1 MPFKECSL
9 MEVREEFCR
18 LALAEG
24 SNRRELCRRWRIST
38 ATAYKWLE
46 RYRSEGVSGLADR
59 SRRPQTS
66 PLRTSGELEDRVLAV
81 RSEHPAWGG
90 RKIRRV
96 LQNAGVAAVPSP
108 STITE
113 ILRRHGRLDG
123 PGAGE
128 VRHWTRF
135 EHAEPNDLWQMD
147 FKGHFAMRAGRC
159 HPLTVLD
166 DHSRYSLE
174 LGACDNERG
183 ETVRARLEALFERY
197 GLPLRMLADNGSPW
211 GTAGSEERHTVLT
224 VWLLDLGVE
233 VIHGRAYHPQ
243 TQGKDERF
251 HRTLMAEVVNGRL
264 FGDIA
269 EAQRAFDAWR
279 PVYNDKRPHEGI
291 GMAVPSSR
299 YRPSP
304 RSMPRS
310 IAAPEY
316 ESQAHVRK
324 VRDRGGVSF
333 KNREVPVSKAFAGRY
348 VALRATN
355 VDGVFDIC
363 YRHHRLGQVDLAQL
377 VV

>member
-1 MPFKECSL
+1 MPFQECSL

-18 LALAEG
+18 LALMEG
-24 SNRRELCRRWRIST
+24 SNRRELCRRWGISP
-38 ATAYKWLE
+38 ATGYKWLE
-46 RYRSEGVSGLADR
+46 RYRSEGVAGLADR
-59 SRRPQTS
+59 SRRPLTS
-66 PLRTSGELEDRVLAV
+66 PLRTPDELEARVLKM
-81 RSEHPAWGG
+81 RKKHSAWGG
-90 RKIRRV
+90 RKIHRV
-96 LQNAGVAAVPSP
+96 LRDEGVAEVPSP
-108 STITE
+108 STITD
-113 ILRRHGRLDG
+113 ILRRHGKLDG
-123 PGAGE
+123 PGTGE
-128 VRHWTRF
+128 VRHWRRF

-147 FKGHFAMRAGRC
+147 FKGHFAMHEGRC

-197 GLPLRMLADNGSPW
+197 GLPLCMLADNGSPW

-224 VWLLDLGVE
+224 VWLLDLGVA
-233 VIHGRAYHPQ
+233 VVHGRAYHPQ
-243 TQGKDERF
+243 TQGKEERF
-251 HRTLMAEVVNGRL
+251 HRTLKAEVINGRL
-264 FGDIA
+264 FRDIA

-279 PVYNDKRPHEGI
+279 PIYNNKRPHQGI
-291 GMAVPSSR
+291 GMEVPSSR

-310 IAAPEY
+310 IPAPEY

-324 VRDRGGVSF
+324 VRSRGGVSF
-333 KNREVPVSKAFAGRY
+333 RNREVHVSKAFAGRY

-355 VDGVFDIC
+355 VDGRYDIC
-363 YRHHRLGQVDLAQL
+363 YRHHRLGQVDLAQP

>member
-9 MEVREEFCR
+9 MDVREEFCR
-18 LALAEG
+18 LALLEG
-24 SNRRELCRRWRIST
+24 SNRRELCRRWKIST
-38 ATAYKWLE
+38 ATGYKWLE
-46 RYRSEGVSGLADR
+46 RYRSEGVAGLSDR
-59 SRRPQTS
+59 SRRPLTS
-66 PLRTSGELEDRVLAV
+66 PLRTTGELEDRVLAV

-96 LQNAGVAAVPSP
+96 LENEAVADVPSA

-123 PGAGE
+123 AGAEE
-128 VRHWTRF
+128 VRPWKRF

-147 FKGHFAMRAGRC
+147 FKGHFAMREGRC

-183 ETVRARLEALFERY
+183 TTVRARLEALFERY

-224 VWLLDLGVE
+224 VWLLDLGVGI
-233 VIHGRAYHPQ
+233 VHGRAYHPQ
-243 TQGKDERF
+243 TQGKEERF

-264 FGDIA
+264 FGDLA

-279 PVYNDKRPHEGI
+279 PIYNDKRPHEGI
-291 GMAVPSSR
+291 GMEVPSSR

-304 RSMPRS
+304 RSMPQS
-310 IAAPEY
+310 IPAPEY
-316 ESQAHVRK
+316 ESHAHVRK
-324 VRDRGGVSF
+324 VRSRGGVSF

-355 VDGVFDIC
+355 VDGRFDIC
-363 YRHHRLGQVDLAQL
+363 YRHHRLGQVDLAQP

>member
-9 MEVREEFCR
+9 MEIRAEFCR

-24 SNRRELCRRWRIST
+24 SNRRELCRRWKISPG
-38 ATAYKWLE
+38 TAYKWLE
-46 RYRSEGVSGLADR
+46 RYRCEGMAGLADR
-59 SRRPQTS
+59 SRRPLTS
-66 PLRTSGELEDRVLAV
+66 PLRTTGELEDRVLAV
-81 RSEHPAWGG
+81 RLEHPAWGG
-90 RKIRRV
+90 RKIRRM
-96 LQNAGVAAVPSP
+96 LQNEGVASVPSA

-123 PGAGE
+123 PGTGE
-128 VRHWTRF
+128 TRHWTRF

-166 DHSRYSLE
+166 DHSRYALE

-224 VWLLDLGVE
+224 VWLLDLG
-233 VIHGRAYHPQ
+233 IGITHGRAYHPQ
-243 TQGKDERF
+243 TQGKEERF

-264 FGDIA
+264 FSDVA
-269 EAQRAFDAWR
+269 EAQRAFDKWR
-279 PVYNDKRPHEGI
+279 PIYNDKRPHEGI
-291 GMAVPSSR
+291 GMEVPSSR

-304 RSMPRS
+304 RSMPKS
-310 IAAPEY
+310 IPEPEY

-324 VRDRGGVSF
+324 VRSRGGVSF
-333 KNREVPVSKAFAGRY
+333 RNREVPVSKAFAGRY

-355 VDGVFDIC
+355 VDGRFDIC
-363 YRHHRLGQVDLAQL
+363 YRHHRLGQVDLAQP
-377 VV
+377 VA

>member
-9 MEVREEFCR
+9 VEARAEFCR

-24 SNRRELCRRWRIST
+24 VNRRELCRRWKISP
-38 ATAYKWLE
+38 ATAYKWLD
-46 RYRSEGVSGLADR
+46 RYRCEGLAGLADR
-59 SRRPQTS
+59 SRRPLTS
-66 PLRTSGELEDRVLAV
+66 PLRTAGDLEDRVLAV
-81 RSEHPAWGG
+81 RSQHPAWGG

-96 LQNAGVAAVPSP
+96 LQNEGMLAVPSA
-108 STITE
+108 STITG

-123 PGAGE
+123 PGTGE
-128 VRHWTRF
+128 TRHWTRF
-135 EHAEPNDLWQMD
+135 ERAEPNDLWQMD

-166 DHSRYSLE
+166 DHSRYALE

-197 GLPLRMLADNGSPW
+197 GLPLLMLADNGSPW

-224 VWLLDLGVE
+224 VWLLDLG
-233 VIHGRAYHPQ
+233 IGITHGRAYHPQ
-243 TQGKDERF
+243 TQGKEERF

-269 EAQRAFDAWR
+269 EAQKAFDAWR
-279 PVYNDKRPHEGI
+279 PIYNDKRPHEGI
-291 GMAVPSSR
+291 GMEVPSSR

-304 RSMPRS
+304 RSMPKS
-310 IAAPEY
+310 IPAPEY

-324 VRDRGGVSF
+324 VRSRGGVSF
-333 KNREVPVSKAFAGRY
+333 RNREVPVSKAFAGRY

-355 VDGVFDIC
+355 VDGLFDIC
-363 YRHHRLGQVDLAQL
+363 YRHHRLGQVDLTQPVA
-377 VV
+377 